1 MKIVES
7 NDRLLEIVDRNHQYL
22 GGLLLAIPFI
32 AGGLIVGTA
41 TIKVTTLECQ
51 RDRDLIECQR
61 SISGI
66 LGTEKDQIPGRLRS
80 VSTVTTSGRGLV
92 LETTNGQLELA
103 PYRTF
108 VTSQHFKNADRI
120 AAFLEDPQQTTIKIE
135 QDDRWLNILGNGGF
149 LVAGFT
155 LALCAVAI
163 PIQISC
169 RFDRAG
175 DRITL
180 DKKYL
185 LYGDR
190 QTVLPLSTIKQA
202 RLKELIWVRSRE
214 PVYNIE
220 LIPLATKKISFSV
233 PSTNLS
239 QYQQIV
245 DAIDRFF
252 HH

>member
-7 NDRLLEIVDRNHQYL
+7 NDRLLEIVNRNHQYRW
-22 GGLLLAIPFI
+22 GLLLAIPFI
-32 AGGLIVGTA
+32 AIGLIKGIA
-41 TIKVTTLECQ
+41 TIKVTTLECH
-51 RDRDLIECQR
+51 RDRDSIECQR

-66 LGTEKDQIPGRLRS
+66 FGTEKDRIPGRLQS
-80 VSTVTTSGRGLV
+80 VSTVTTSGKGLV
-92 LETTNGQLELA
+92 LETTTEQLELA

-108 VTSQHFKNADRI
+108 VTSQHFENADRI
-120 AAFLEDPQQTTIKIE
+120 AAFLKDPQQTTIRIE

-155 LALCAVAI
+155 LALFAVAI

-202 RLKELIWVRSRE
+202 KLKELIWVRSRE
-214 PVYNIE
+214 PVYSIE
-220 LIPLATKKISFSV
+220 LIPVATKKISFSV

-239 QYQQIV
+239 QYQQVV
-245 DAIDRFF
+245 DAIERFL